1 MNIYAELNKVM
12 QYVEKHL
19 DEKIDPHDIAKMVG
33 MSEYTFQRIFSIICN
48 TSFSEYIRNR
58 RLSNAGQELFMGN
71 EKIIDIATKY
81 QYNNATSFSRAF
93 ERFHGIKPSQV
104 KKSPEKLKM
113 YSIICFNENI
123 EYNKNMDYKIVEKD
137 EMTLYG
143 IYKNTDNIK
152 IKKDAPN
159 LYRSN
164 IDKYG
169 LAPYAMIEYK
179 DRERLF
185 VKKYWI
191 LYLDQKDNMEKI
203 VIPKSKWI
211 QIRINSQEP
220 EDIQRVSENF
230 YDYFIPSTKYNF
242 RELPELEY
250 YHDDITDFLIP
261 IED

>member
-1 MNIYAELNKVM
+1 MNIYVKLNKVM
-12 QYVEKHL
+12 EYVEKHL
-19 DEKIDPHDIAKMVG
+19 DEKIESRVLAKMLG
-33 MSEYTFQRIFSIICN
+33 MSEYTFQRIFSIICDI
-48 TSFSEYIRNR
+48 SFSEYVRNR
-58 RLSNAGQELFMGN
+58 RLSNAGQELFMKN

-104 KKSPEKLKM
+104 KKTPEKLKM
-113 YSIICFNENI
+113 YSIIHFNENI
-123 EYNKNMDYKIVEKD
+123 EYNKDIDYKIIERD
-137 EMTLYG
+137 EITLYG
-143 IYKNTDNIK
+143 MFKDTDNEK

-159 LYRSN
+159 LYRGN

-169 LAPYAMIEYK
+169 PAPYAMIEYE

-191 LYLDQKDNMEKI
+191 LYLDKKDNMKKI
-203 VIPKSKWI
+203 VIPKCKWI

-220 EDIQRVSENF
+220 KDIQKASENF